1 VNGSDLARD
10 RFVSRVH
17 VNAARRLAACAVTI
31 AVVVGGCASG
41 SVHGRSATDS
51 SGVVALPSSA
61 PISSPPAS
69 PPASARPSAID
80 SPPTPAPFSDVSAGT
95 AAELI
100 GDHWSQL
107 PAAPIAHREAGV
119 IAWTGTL
126 LLVWGGASDG
136 RSDAT
141 LYADGASY
149 DPATKQWIKLPAAPI
164 SARTQMG
171 WVWTGSSLVVFG
183 GYGSVDSNGTVATL
197 ADGAIYTP
205 STNSWRKLPA
215 APLTPRFN
223 PELVWTG
230 KEVLVI
236 GGDPAD
242 ETGDGPGY
250 AAGEAAYDPSSNRWR
265 KLPAMPSTAGH
276 EVRHLRAIVT
286 DRGIYVG
293 QLWQHVTTD
302 GNTTDIGAGVDFV
315 VYDPANNT
323 WTKRETSAATSGDQP
338 PGLDGVTVAGDQLLV
353 LPGQGWHGDDSTW
366 PAMMGGH
373 GYRLNLASGTW
384 TAMPTG
390 PIDSTD
396 PLGVWTGSALLEY
409 TGTIGSSIDG
419 GPTTGAG
426 ESAVWGPMTDTW
438 TALPTAPGA
447 AFGDNAVWAG
457 DRLLEWGLSGL
468 QFGP

>member
-1 VNGSDLARD
+1 M
-10 RFVSRVH
+10 
-17 VNAARRLAACAVTI
+17 
-31 AVVVGGCASG
+31 
-41 SVHGRSATDS
+41 
-51 SGVVALPSSA
+51 
-61 PISSPPAS
+61 
-69 PPASARPSAID
+69 
-80 SPPTPAPFSDVSAGT
+80 AGT
-95 AAELI
+95 AAALI
-100 GDHWSQL
+100 DDHWSQL
-107 PAAPIAHREAGV
+107 PGAPIAHREAGV
-119 IAWTGTL
+119 IAWTGTQ

-149 DPATKQWIKLPAAPI
+149 DPATKQWTTLPVAPI

-183 GYGSVDSNGTVATL
+183 GYGSVDSDGTVAPL

-205 STNSWRKLPA
+205 STNSWRKLPV
-215 APLTPRFN
+215 APLSPRFN

-230 KEVLVI
+230 HDVLVI

-242 ETGDGPGY
+242 ESADGPGY

-276 EVRHLRAIVT
+276 DVRHLRAMAT

-293 QLWQHVTTD
+293 QMWQHITTD
-302 GNTTDIGAGVDFV
+302 GDTTTLDAGVDFV
-315 VYDPANNT
+315 VYDAVHNT
-323 WTKRETSAATSGDQP
+323 WSRYATSAATLNDQP
-338 PGLDGVTVAGDQLLV
+338 PGLDGVTVAGDGLLV
-353 LPGQGWHGDDSTW
+353 LPGQGWHSDESMRP
-366 PAMMGGH
+366 PAFDQH
-373 GYRLNLASGTW
+373 GYRLDLASSTW
-384 TAMPTG
+384 TAMPAG
-390 PIDSTD
+390 PIDATD

-409 TGTIGSSIDG
+409 TGTIGSSLGG

-426 ESAVWGPMTDTW
+426 ESAIWDPGTNTW

-447 AFGDNAVWAG
+447 QFGDDAVWAG

>member
-1 VNGSDLARD
+1 MN
-10 RFVSRVH
+10 
-17 VNAARRLAACAVTI
+17 
-31 AVVVGGCASG
+31 
-41 SVHGRSATDS
+41 
-51 SGVVALPSSA
+51 P
-61 PISSPPAS
+61 
-69 PPASARPSAID
+69 
-80 SPPTPAPFSDVSAGT
+80 SAGT
-95 AAELI
+95 AAALVQ
-100 GDHWSQL
+100 DHWSEL

-119 IAWTGTL
+119 IAWTGTH

-149 DPATKQWIKLPAAPI
+149 DPATKQWTTLPAAPI

-183 GYGSVDSNGTVATL
+183 GYGSVDSNGIVATL

-215 APLTPRFN
+215 APLSPRFN

-230 KEVLVI
+230 HEVLVI

-242 ETGDGPGY
+242 ESLDGPGY

-265 KLPAMPSTAGH
+265 RLPVMPSIAGH
-276 EVRHLRAIVT
+276 DVRHLQAIAT
-286 DRGIYVG
+286 ARGIVVG

-315 VYDPANNT
+315 VYDPSQNI
-323 WTKRETSAATSGDQP
+323 WTTRETSAATTDDQP
-338 PGLDGVTVAGDQLLV
+338 SGLDGVTVAGDQLLV
-353 LPGQGWHGDDSTW
+353 LPGQGWHGDSSTW
-366 PAMMGGH
+366 PPAFGQH
-373 GYRLNLASGTW
+373 GYRLDLATGTW
-384 TAMPTG
+384 SAMPAG
-390 PIDSTD
+390 PIDNTD

-426 ESAVWGPMTDTW
+426 ESAVWDPNPGTW
-438 TALPTAPGA
+438 TSLPTAPGA
-447 AFGDNAVWAG
+447 QFGDNAVWAG